1 MPPIKASLTKCF
13 GFVLGA
19 LVLAGCSA
27 PATSSDS
34 DSASTGESA
43 GKLLAGNKLSE
54 TQVASLLSAAG
65 FTSTEIPAMVC
76 TAKYESA
83 DYDRASNQNANGT
96 VDYGLFQI
104 NSVHVGKG
112 GCTALASS
120 LYDTTVNTSCARQI
134 YNEQGNNAWYG
145 YQKHK
150 AECDSYVIAGS
161 GTSSGSSGSTGSG
174 SSSSGSTGSGS
185 SGSGSTGSSGGS
197 SGSSGSGTSG
207 SGDDGSSGSCWS
219 ATLDQE
225 MPEYS
230 CVNSSID
237 PGEYQCI
244 GGSWVGGVE
253 DGSGAGGACNG
264 EY

>member
-1 MPPIKASLTKCF
+1 MSPKASKTMRF

-19 LVLAGCSA
+19 LALAGCSA
-27 PATSSDS
+27 PAASSDS

-65 FTSTEIPAMVC
+65 FTSSEIPAMVC

-161 GTSSGSSGSTGSG
+161 GSSSGSGGSTGTG
-174 SSSSGSTGSGS
+174 SGSTGSGS
-185 SGSGSTGSSGGS
+185 SGSGSSGSSGGS
-197 SGSSGSGTSG
+197 G
-207 SGDDGSSGSCWS
+207 SGDSSGGCWS

-225 MPEYS
+225 MPEYA
-230 CVNSSID
+230 CVNSSFES
-237 PGEYQCI
+237 GEYQCI
-244 GGSWVGGVE
+244 SGSWVGGVE